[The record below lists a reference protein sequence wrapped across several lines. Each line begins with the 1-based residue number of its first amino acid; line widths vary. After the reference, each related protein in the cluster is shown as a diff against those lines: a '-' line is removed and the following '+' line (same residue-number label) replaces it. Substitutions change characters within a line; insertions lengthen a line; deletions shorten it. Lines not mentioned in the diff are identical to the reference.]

1 MARLDDSV
9 IGDAYRNGIAWETL
23 TSLVDIENRMAGQ
36 SGEQEGA
43 EVVADRF
50 DEIGLREIS
59 IEEFDIPGWWR
70 GSTSLAL
77 PGLEKSY
84 RHQHQVLALPGTPAG
99 DESAELVD
107 VGHGTPEEFEETDVD
122 GAIAMAS
129 SKTPDDHDRWIH
141 RSEKYEAAIEGGAVG
156 FVFRNHVEGC
166 LPPTGGIGDDDGP
179 GTIPAVG
186 VSRELG
192 HRLVRH
198 CDDGDVEATLTIDC
212 RNEPTTSCNVSGV
225 LGPETDERILVTAHH
240 DAHDI
245 AEGAE
250 DNGSGS
256 VLVCEVGRLLA
267 QVADELDV
275 TVECVTFGAEE
286 VGLYGSKEMAQ
297 TRALDD
303 IKAVVNLDAIGGSR
317 TLGVGTHGFDA
328 LTEAFEDV
336 SEALDTTMEVDDD
349 INPHSDHWPFVKR
362 GVPGL
367 LAYSV
372 SESDGRGWGHTHAD
386 TLDKLDRRDF
396 RELAVLVAAGVANIA
411 SDDCAPSH
419 VDRDVI
425 EERAEEQ
432 DLDIDLDLH

>member
-1 MARLDDSV
+1 MARLDDGV

-36 SGEQEGA
+36 TGEREGA
-43 EVVADRF
+43 EVVADRL
-50 DEIGLREIS
+50 DEIGLRDVS
-59 IEEFDIPGWWR
+59 IDEFDIPGWWR
-70 GSTSLAL
+70 GSSTLAL
-77 PGLEKSY
+77 SEQGTSY

-99 DESAELVD
+99 EESAKLVD
-107 VGHGTPEEFEETDVD
+107 VGHGTPAEFEEADVD

-129 SKTPDDHDRWIH
+129 SKTPEDHDRWIH
-141 RSEKYEAAIEGGAVG
+141 RTEKYNSAIEGGAVA

-166 LPPTGGIGDDDGP
+166 LPPTGGIGEDDGP
-179 GTIPAVG
+179 GAIPAVG

-192 HRLVRH
+192 QKLVRH
-198 CDDGDVEATLTIDC
+198 CDDREVEASLTVDC
-212 RNEPTTSCNVSGV
+212 RNESTTSCNVSGV
-225 LGPETDERILVTAHH
+225 LGPETEERILVTAHH

-245 AEGAE
+245 ADGAE

-267 QVADELDV
+267 QVADDLDV
-275 TVECVTFGAEE
+275 AVECVTFGSEE
-286 VGLYGSKEMAQ
+286 IGLYGSKEIAE

-303 IKAVVNLDAIGGSR
+303 IKAVINLDAIGGSR
-317 TLGVGTHGFDA
+317 TLGIGTHGFDA
-328 LTEAFEDV
+328 LTEVFEDV
-336 SEALDTTMEVDDD
+336 RDEFDTKIDVDED

-367 LAYSV
+367 IAYSV

-396 RELAVLVAAGVANIA
+396 RELAVLVASGVAKLA
-411 SDDCAPSH
+411 DDERTPEH
-419 VDRDVI
+419 VDRETL